1 MKMTDLRVVKT
12 LECIKNGF
20 VVCIEKKTFSSITI
34 QEITTAAQINRSTFY
49 KYYED
54 KYQLREVLVN
64 ETMKE
69 LVQSI
74 EQHYVAEKK
83 QIILSADILK
93 QQLTFMWSQKDWY
106 MFLWNRNMELYVY
119 EDMQQVFE
127 KCLQKSFELLPQES
141 VESISIVQKHE
152 LFSKIFAACVMANI
166 KWWYKAIPLVSVD
179 AMVTIIMKS
188 VTEGMYSAFS
198 LNTHMVLKGKKVSE
212 VK

>member
-1 MKMTDLRVVKT
+1 MKMMDLRVVKT
-12 LECIKNGF
+12 LESIKNGF

-34 QEITTAAQINRSTFY
+34 QEITTAAKINRSTFY

-54 KYQLREVLVN
+54 KYQLREALVD

-69 LVQSI
+69 LVQSF
-74 EQHYVAEKK
+74 EQHDLAEKK

-93 QQLTFMWSQKDWY
+93 QQLAFMWSQKDWY
-106 MFLWNRNMELYVY
+106 MLLWNRNMELYVY

-127 KCLQKSFELLPQES
+127 KSLRKSFEPLPQET
-141 VESISIVQKHE
+141 VEPISIVQKHE
-152 LFSKIFAACVMANI
+152 LFSKIFAASVMANI
-166 KWWYKAIPLVSVD
+166 KWWYKAMPLVPVD
-179 AMVTIIMKS
+179 AMITIIMKS

-198 LNTHMVLKGKKVSE
+198 LNTHMVLKGKTVSE

>member
-20 VVCIEKKTFSSITI
+20 VVCIKEKTFSSITV
-34 QEITTAAQINRSTFY
+34 QDITVAAKINRSTFY

-64 ETMKE
+64 ETMQE

-74 EQHYVAEKK
+74 EQHYLAEKK

-93 QQLTFMWSQKDWY
+93 QQLTFMWSRKDWY
-106 MFLWNRNMELYVY
+106 MFLWNRHMELYVY

-127 KCLQKSFELLPQES
+127 KSLQKSFKMLPQES
-141 VESISIVQKHE
+141 IESISILQKHE
-152 LFSKIFAACVMANI
+152 LFCKIFAASVMANI
-166 KWWYKAIPLVSVD
+166 KWWYKAMPLVSVD

-188 VTEGMYSAFS
+188 VAEGMYSAFS
-198 LNTHMVLKGKKVSE
+198 LNTHMVLKGKTSSE
-212 VK
+212 LK

>member
-12 LECIKNGF
+12 LESIKNGF

-34 QEITTAAQINRSTFY
+34 QDITIAAKINRSTFY

-74 EQHYVAEKK
+74 EQHYLAEKK

-93 QQLTFMWSQKDWY
+93 QQLAFMWSRKDWY

-127 KCLQKSFELLPQES
+127 KCLQKSFELLPQET

-198 LNTHMVLKGKKVSE
+198 LNTHMVLKGKTVSE